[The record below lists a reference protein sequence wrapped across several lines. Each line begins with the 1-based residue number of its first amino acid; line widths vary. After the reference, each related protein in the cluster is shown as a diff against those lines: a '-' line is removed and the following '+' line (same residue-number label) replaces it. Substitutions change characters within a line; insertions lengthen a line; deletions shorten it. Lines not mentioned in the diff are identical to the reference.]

1 MFNYSENAKSVPLPL
16 LQFVVICCNLFCFY
30 VAITDLS
37 TNTAIKFKFR
47 TFYAMHETNK
57 NVLFPFATNYH
68 ILKKEK
74 TDPRLISEITSFF
87 FKKRPE
93 IITFN

>member
-1 MFNYSENAKSVPLPL
+1 MNKFERIECLITVKMQKVSH
-16 LQFVVICCNLFCFY
+16 FRFC
-30 VAITDLS
+30 S
-37 TNTAIKFKFR
+37 
-47 TFYAMHETNK
+47 TNK

-93 IITFN
+93 IITFKMYKIINFPIIYALGMFLYVI